1 MLLELKDVSK
11 DFKID
16 KKNKTNALN
25 KINLSFNK
33 GEFVSIVGPSGSGKS
48 TLLNIIAGLD
58 FPSSGALVID
68 NNSSAKFKKRNW
80 DLYRKNNVGFI
91 FQNFNLIE
99 HLTALENVEMVMNLI
114 GISFLKRRKR
124 AKELLKKVG
133 LEKYINHIPDELS
146 GGQKQRVAIA
156 RALANDPDIIL
167 ADEPT
172 GALDSKTG
180 IQIINLIKEIS
191 KDKLVIMVTH
201 NIKLAEEYSTR
212 IIQIKDGKI
221 EKDQVKVQVAEVDKK
236 TILNKKDRSMSFFE
250 AFKLSLKNMHKKLG
264 RVAITTIAGCIGII
278 GFCLVLGLGN
288 GANIYLD
295 KQLIKFGNANV
306 VTLNKIQND
315 DDKKS
320 VVKTTSQDYDDILN
334 KDYIK
339 QNIASK
345 RFHLNL
351 TNAKLLTDDEV
362 TKLMSSNSNLNSN
375 TTSQDYM
382 STTYFNALAP
392 YQNLDFVKEN
402 ITGKLPEKNTNQ
414 ILVNQAAA
422 RLILKK
428 LSIDSDDINQI
439 IGKSVN
445 INVYLTETKSFVITG
460 IVSEI
465 DIGLVNIYYDYDYM
479 ISWLKSIQIAGQNYF
494 DKLQENYSYDLILK
508 DPNMAKAISDYI
520 SKPENGGTGST
531 TNFMVTSNKKEGYV
545 AINLSIILKN
555 IFAQAILISQIVITA
570 FILISLVVSCIM
582 TAIVLYSSVL
592 ERKKEIGIIKAVGGR
607 NKDVIRIFESEA
619 ILMGLFSGIL
629 GVVLSFVLSPVLENA
644 ICKVL
649 NLKLPG
655 IVTIPVSTVPFTNIN
670 FPFATV
676 ICVVLFSCLISAI
689 SGYLPSKKATKMHV
703 IDALRDE

>member
-320 VVKTTSQDYDDILN
+320 VVKTTFQDYDDILN

-445 INVYLTETKSFVITG
+445 INVYLNETKSFVITG